1 MKEIRAHTE
10 GIAGGDTIVAIS
22 TAPGTGAIGI
32 VRMSGPAALKMAE
45 EVFSSAQGILPGESE
60 SHRLLYGHA
69 RDPEDGRVVDEVLL
83 AVMHGPATYTREDLV
98 EFHCHGG
105 AVAQRELLRL
115 FLRLGARP
123 AEPGEFTRRA
133 FLGGR
138 IDLAQAESVAGIVE
152 AQSAAALRASVNQ
165 LRGGLSARLQ
175 EIRSALV
182 GALAELEARID
193 FSDEDIDEVDREV
206 VASALRRAGGGLDS
220 LLETAFLGRAL
231 REGVRTVIVGKPNV
245 GKSSLLNA
253 LLMRERAIVSELPG
267 TTRDTVE
274 ETLEVGGIPLHLV
287 DTAGMRIS
295 EDLVEKLGVERSEEA
310 LEGADLILAV
320 VDASHAVDE
329 EDIDVLRRAEPG
341 RTVVIGNKWDL
352 VEGAVSPAWG
362 GEGLPAAALAAV
374 GGAAVGGSGEQWR
387 TCLVSALDG
396 EGLEELRNL
405 IEEVVTESRGL
416 DLEEPVLATE
426 RQRNL
431 VQQAARYAG
440 AAAAG
445 LEEGVPDELVSE
457 DVREA
462 ISALG
467 RITGED
473 LGADL
478 VEEIFSRFC
487 IGK

>member
-10 GIAGGDTIVAIS
+10 GIAAGDTIVAIS

-45 EVFSSAQGILPGESE
+45 EVFTSAQGILPGESE

-105 AVAQRELLRL
+105 AVAQRELLRV

-175 EIRSALV
+175 EIRGALV
-182 GALAELEARID
+182 KALAELEARID
-193 FSDEDIDEVDREV
+193 FSDEDIEEVDREV
-206 VASALRRAGGGLDS
+206 VASVLRRAGEGLDS

-329 EDIDVLRRAEPG
+329 EDIDVLRRAEAG

-352 VEGAVSPAWG
+352 VEGAVSPAWI
-362 GEGLPAAALAAV
+362 GEGLPADTLAAA
-374 GGAAVGGSGEQWR
+374 GGTGEQWR

-396 EGLEELRNL
+396 EGLDELRDL

-440 AAAAG
+440 EAAAG

-462 ISALG
+462 VSALG